1 MNTLDEFKMTQEE
14 IINKLNNE
22 IIELKEKCK
31 VLNVRMLEAQ
41 ERVNDYKRMMRAMKA
56 VEAMEAWLDEN
67 MDDDELGE
75 K

>member
-1 MNTLDEFKMTQEE
+1 MNTLDESKMTQEE
-14 IINKLNNE
+14 MIIKLHNE

-56 VEAMEAWLDEN
+56 VEAMEAWLGDN
-67 MDDDELGE
+67 MDDDELEE

>member
-1 MNTLDEFKMTQEE
+1 MNTLDETKMTQEE
-14 IINKLNNE
+14 IINK
-22 IIELKEKCK
+22 LKEKCK
-31 VLNVRMLEAQ
+31 VLNVRMMEAQ